1 MRQRHT
7 VVQYGV
13 YPLTHGLCTSSGTKL
28 PAVGAGGV
36 GTAGGGLYCRH
47 ISGFTQSIPTTPVI
61 RTEWPVCRERRGRKE
76 FSRRTDQQYLFSRR
90 PSQYVSDQANST
102 LCATC
107 QLRTTCRTGNH
118 CTRRQVRRRR
128 RSHPR
133 PNQGN
138 RCSPLCIAPPC
149 RSAEGGAAHLDLDAR
164 CFVAS
169 SAADDDG

>member
-1 MRQRHT
+1 MRHRHT

-13 YPLTHGLCTSSGTKL
+13 CPLTHGLCLFRNQWFIPTKL
-28 PAVGAGGV
+28 RLITRNYPASLGSGRWVVGAGGV
-36 GTAGGGLYCRH
+36 GTGGGLFLD
-47 ISGFTQSIPTTPVI
+47 SQSIPTTPVI

-149 RSAEGGAAHLDLDAR
+149 RSAEG
-164 CFVAS
+164 
-169 SAADDDG
+169 